1 MGFATGQNIAYQLTK
16 ARGFYKKI
24 KLRNTT
30 CKVVHTSYKIE
41 ERIEAGG
48 VYYGEREK
56 IYVPDGRIEK

>member
-1 MGFATGQNIAYQLTK
+1 M
-16 ARGFYKKI
+16 

-41 ERIEAGG
+41 ERIQAGG